1 MHPHEKKRPILYS
14 ETKIKMHIDIL
25 SYIKQSQN
33 IKEHDFGS
41 VERKKKVLGRQNS
54 IHSENGLQKWRWNG
68 DFFWQMTAESIHHS
82 QACAARNV

>member
-41 VERKKKVLGRQNS
+41 VERKKK
-54 IHSENGLQKWRWNG
+54 
-68 DFFWQMTAESIHHS
+68 FWEDKILYTVKMAFKNEDEMVTFSDK
-82 QACAARNV
+82 